1 MCWQWRCWQILF
13 LQEQDGDN
21 ILLNHKIFDTNKNI
35 RHRQRDN
42 ILCPCH
48 QCLLHSTS
56 PTIPMFGFSFRR
68 DFYLFAIINNSF
80 NRLGSIK
87 NCAKN
92 IHKYISSMKRGGGS
106 CFIRP
111 ISFKLWY
118 LLTRSCPVV
127 SQYTGLPWDPDTAPV
142 CCNSSMFSPN
152 E

>member
-1 MCWQWRCWQILF
+1 MNQLSLGFLVTRRRRCIESPKCFNLIKKLGCRLSVRILLIF
-13 LQEQDGDN
+13 PKFTQLCVDNDDVDRFYSCRSRDGDN

-92 IHKYISSMKRGGGS
+92 ISS
-106 CFIRP
+106 
-111 ISFKLWY
+111 
-118 LLTRSCPVV
+118 
-127 SQYTGLPWDPDTAPV
+127 Q
-142 CCNSSMFSPN
+142 
-152 E
+152 